1 MAKKSFAPPKPIYRD
16 GGYTG
21 IHVFTL
27 LAMVVS
33 IGLLF
38 LEFSE
43 DYDSNSDGTGVPPAQ
58 TVKSLVGAERKA
70 APAPAPV
77 GPAPLEP

>member
-21 IHVFTL
+21 ILFFTL

-43 DYDSNSDGTGVPPAQ
+43 EYDSNSAGTGVPQAQ
-58 TVKSLVGAERKA
+58 TVKSLVEAERKA
-70 APAPAPV
+70 APAPV
-77 GPAPLEP
+77 VVPAPLEP

>member
-21 IHVFTL
+21 ILFFTL

-43 DYDSNSDGTGVPPAQ
+43 DYDSNLEGTGVPPAQ
-58 TVKSLVGAERKA
+58 TVKSLVEAERKA
-70 APAPAPV
+70 APAPV
-77 GPAPLEP
+77 VPAPLEP